1 MHAKSSGW
9 RGYLEVGVASTL
21 LHTVKRIRS
30 GTEEEEPLGDKM
42 AAPPRF
48 TVIVSIRLKIRD

>member
-1 MHAKSSGW
+1 MHSKSTAW
-9 RGYLEVGVASTL
+9 RGYLEVEVGVASTL

-42 AAPPRF
+42 AAPPSF
-48 TVIVSIRLKIRD
+48 HCYCFNSS